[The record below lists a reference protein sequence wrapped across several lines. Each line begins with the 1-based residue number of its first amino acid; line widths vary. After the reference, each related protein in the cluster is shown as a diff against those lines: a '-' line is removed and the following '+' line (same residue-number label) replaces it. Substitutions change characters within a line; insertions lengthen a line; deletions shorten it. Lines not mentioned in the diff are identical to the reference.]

1 MLATEVD
8 AVIGVDTH
16 RDTHTAALVHP
27 TGASIATTVISTD
40 PAGFH
45 QLLDFVTVHAPGPR
59 LVWAI
64 EGTRSYGVGL
74 VRFLQRH
81 GQSVVEIDHPKRRAR
96 RRGKSDQLDAVGAA
110 REALARSAQSHPR
123 ADGPREGLRVLLLAR
138 DTAVSARTAAINT
151 LKALILTA
159 PDELRS
165 QLRGRP
171 ALAQARRC
179 AALRSSGRRSRP
191 DHALMLAMRSTGRR
205 ILALNADATE
215 LERELHAQVRTL
227 APSLLEE
234 PGVGPTVAAQLLVA
248 WSHRGRLH
256 SEAAFA
262 RLAGVAPLEASS
274 GQTTRHRLSRTGD
287 RAVNRALHMAVLSRL
302 AHDAQTQAYQ
312 NRRLGEGK
320 SKAEI
325 RRCLKRH
332 LARHLFRVMQALPD
346 GT

>member
-1 MLATEVD
+1 MLAEEVD

-16 RDTHTAALVHP
+16 RDTHTAALVRP
-27 TGASIATTVISTD
+27 TGASTASTVISTD
-40 PAGFH
+40 PAGFA
-45 QLLDFVTVHAPGPR
+45 QLLDFAIVNAPGPR
-59 LVWAI
+59 LVWAV
-64 EGTRSYGVGL
+64 EGSRSYGIGL

-81 GQSVVEIDHPKRRAR
+81 GQRVVEVDHPKRPAR
-96 RRGKSDQLDAVGAA
+96 RRGKSDQLDAVQAA
-110 REALARSAQSHPR
+110 REALARTVQSNPR

-165 QLRGRP
+165 RLRGQP

-179 AALRSSGRRSRP
+179 AAMRGSGRRSRSA
-191 DHALMLAMRSTGRR
+191 HALMLAMRSTGRR
-205 ILALNADATE
+205 ILALHQDAAE
-215 LERELHAQVRTL
+215 LERELHAQVRAL
-227 APSLLEE
+227 APALLEE

-274 GQTTRHRLSRTGD
+274 GQTVRHRLSRTGD

-302 AHDAQTQAYQ
+302 AHHAQTQAYQ
-312 NRRLGEGK
+312 SRRLSEGK

-332 LARHLFRVMQALPD
+332 LARHLFRVMQALPEAA
-346 GT
+346 